1 MTTGAFILDRTYGT
15 ESMAYMNAKA
25 RYLKRLQLQGALTR
39 VLEVL
44 FRNVEERIPPDRRTA
59 LTTGMGCSP
68 YV

>member
-1 MTTGAFILDRTYGT
+1 
-15 ESMAYMNAKA
+15 MALNQWHTMNAKA
-25 RYLKRLQLQGALTR
+25 RYLKRLQLQGALTPLTR